1 MPRYAINAS
10 TPYIDASDIWWE
22 IKRENPYVTAEEVAQ
37 EKSGTVKGIFNGVPC
52 AQNIMFDATACNF
65 GGGRLWL
72 LCADCERRVRI
83 LYRPPSRYRFLCRIC
98 HNLSYESCNR
108 SRRERLYP
116 TWSLWGARML
126 AGRQEIRHAMES

>member
-1 MPRYAINAS
+1 MPKVAITAR
-10 TPYIDASDIWWE
+10 TPFIDVVDLWWNF
-22 IKRENPYVTAEEVAQ
+22 KRKNPSITADEVAR
-37 EKSGTVKGIFNGVPC
+37 EGSGTVKGSLNGAPF

-83 LYRPPSRYRFLCRIC
+83 LYRPPSHYRFLCRIC
-98 HNLSYESCNR
+98 HNLSYEICNR

-126 AGRQEIRHAMES
+126 AGRYDVIVN